1 MLKVRKKKRRL
12 SMQFKEGMDVFTA
25 DGQKIGDVDRVV
37 IDPNSKEITHLII
50 RKGVL
55 FKKDKILPLPL
66 VDTVT
71 AEDVTLHDNADE
83 MPELNDFEEDYYV
96 SVADEEVSPTYPA
109 AAARP
114 LYRYPPPGVLRSD
127 YYGGPIPVTTQSDV
141 EKAARPLPEG
151 TVPLQED
158 ANVVTADGEHVGDV
172 ARVIADSDTNQ
183 VTHFVISKGLLLKEQ
198 KLIPVDWI
206 SSIGEEKIRLAV
218 KSRQVD
224 DLPPY
229 EH

>member
-1 MLKVRKKKRRL
+1 
-12 SMQFKEGMDVFTA
+12 MQFKEGMDVFTA
-25 DGQKIGDVDRVV
+25 DGQKIAKVDRVV
-37 IDPNSKEITHLII
+37 IDPSSKEITHLIV

-55 FKKDKILPLPL
+55 FSTDKILPLPL
-66 VDTVT
+66 VNSVT
-71 AEDVTLHDNADE
+71 TEHITLHDNADD
-83 MPELNDFEEDYYV
+83 MPELNDFEEDWYV
-96 SVADEEVSPTYPA
+96 PVADEEVSPTYPA

-114 LYRYPPPGVLRSD
+114 LYRYPPPGVLRGD
-127 YYGGPIPVTTQSDV
+127 YYGRPYADTAQPEI
-141 EKAARPLPEG
+141 EKEARPIPEG
-151 TVPLQED
+151 TVALEED
-158 ANVVTADGEHVGDV
+158 AEVVSAEGEHVGDV

-183 VTHFVISKGLLLKEQ
+183 VTHFVISEGLLLKEQ

-206 SSIGEEKIRLAV
+206 SSIGEDSVRLAV